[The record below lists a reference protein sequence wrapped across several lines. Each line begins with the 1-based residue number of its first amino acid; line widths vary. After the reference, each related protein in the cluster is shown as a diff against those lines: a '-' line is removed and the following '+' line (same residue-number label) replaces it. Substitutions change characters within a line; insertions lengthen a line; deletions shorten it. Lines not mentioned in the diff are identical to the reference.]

1 VADARAAT
9 PALAAPTGT
18 HGRVARGSCRFRFL
32 HGVNAGI
39 PPSPFN
45 TRRFT
50 PRRALSE
57 DAARITLA
65 QTVAAVCGLLSA
77 TFALS
82 AAGQTLVI
90 VGTRPY
96 IFIPLAAVIRW
107 LIFVPAVDAVVE
119 YGTRC
124 EAGDALL
131 PLNAPA
137 QDGRLGELAG
147 AAGTTAGQVT
157 SRTGIAPT
165 VSAKEVLV
173 GAASRK
179 SAALAACGGGNRLR
193 CMRTVAPGRPL

>member
-1 VADARAAT
+1 M
-9 PALAAPTGT
+9 PAYPLP
-18 HGRVARGSCRFRFL
+18 
-32 HGVNAGI
+32 
-39 PPSPFN
+39 PFN
-45 TRRFT
+45 PRRFT

-124 EAGDALL
+124 EAGDALS
-131 PLNAPA
+131 PLSTPA
-137 QDGRLGELAG
+137 QDGNGELAG
-147 AAGTTAGQVT
+147 AAGTTAGQVA
-157 SRTGIAPT
+157 SRTGMAPT

-193 CMRTVAPGRPL
+193 CMRTVVPGRPQ